1 MGVRPDGDQIP
12 GQKYLLQ
19 YFVLSNKMPTFA
31 IGIRPEPGPLSRAN
45 IRVLG
50 QRTGNAR
57 SGTRQNHRENK
68 IRPFPGVV
76 GINAGRV
83 LSA

>member
-1 MGVRPDGDQIP
+1 
-12 GQKYLLQ
+12 
-19 YFVLSNKMPTFA
+19 MPTFV
-31 IGIRPEPGPLSRAN
+31 IGNWPPARPIPGHTG
-45 IRVLG
+45 RVG

-57 SGTRQNHRENK
+57 SGTRRNHRENK